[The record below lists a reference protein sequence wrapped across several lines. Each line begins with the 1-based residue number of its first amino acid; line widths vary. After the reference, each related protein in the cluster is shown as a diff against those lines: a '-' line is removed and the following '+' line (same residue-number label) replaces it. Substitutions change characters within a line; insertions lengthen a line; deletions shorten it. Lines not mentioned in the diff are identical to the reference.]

1 MYIAIPLQ
9 YLLFV
14 LPLILPSISSQDCS
28 AICYSLTD
36 FGYFGECMTILE
48 VCVLS
53 FEPLIINDS
62 GIWKD
67 SALRIPVDLRVAG
80 DKLMKIVE
88 GPKTGEKIQAKGP
101 N

>member
-1 MYIAIPLQ
+1 M
-9 YLLFV
+9 
-14 LPLILPSISSQDCS
+14 
-28 AICYSLTD
+28 
-36 FGYFGECMTILE
+36 
-48 VCVLS
+48 
-53 FEPLIINDS
+53 INDS

-67 SALRIPVDLRVAG
+67 SALRIPAVLRVAG